1 MTEEVKKSGVRRI
14 VLVACVGVI
23 LGFAFVIVK
32 GPWLVSLFFKP
43 LTASLSCAPT
53 VEQALEQFEELQLI
67 CAVLGGVIALV
78 ILFFWR
84 RFFRRRAEARQTG
97 QTDQSGGTPS

>member
-1 MTEEVKKSGVRRI
+1 MLRPVADEVKKSGVRRI

-53 VEQALEQFEELQLI
+53 VEEALQQFEELQLI
-67 CAVLGGVIALV
+67 CAVLGGVVALV

-84 RFFRRRAEARQTG
+84 RFFRLRAEARRPQNT
-97 QTDQSGGTPS
+97 QP